1 MNVKTPYNDLRRKV
15 VFDTFD
21 RFPNLATNTMARVL
35 VKEHPEFFD
44 SAERARDIVRYYRG
58 LSGTSNRHK
67 LKNKKYAKE
76 ITTEKQSL

>member
-1 MNVKTPYNDLRRKV
+1 MKHDTPYQALRRRV
-15 VFDTFD
+15 VFETFD

-35 VKEHPEFFD
+35 AKEHPEFFD

-58 LSGTSNRHK
+58 LSGISNRHK

-76 ITTEKQSL
+76 IITEKQSL